1 MRILCV
7 AAAYPPYVKGGGPK
21 ASENIAKSLCAHGH
35 TVRVITV
42 ADHEKFEVREGVQVK
57 TLSTLNIYWN
67 YWVKQSAVAKLIWHG
82 LENFNPRALL
92 RMRRE
97 IADFRPDIV
106 VTISI
111 ENVNVATWV
120 AAWMAGCPSVH
131 VMHSYFMMCWRG
143 TMFSKNRNCERPCL
157 QCRVAS
163 IGKKICSQ
171 LVDGVTAEASHS
183 LSMHREQGYFKRA
196 TERTIPGAV
205 STPKSIPDYR
215 VTRTGPIRV
224 GYIGMLTT
232 NKGVSTLA
240 AAAALLGKDTPF
252 EYVIAGD
259 GEPEFVRQ
267 VLAKFPAAKTT
278 YLGWTNPNSF
288 YPMIDVLV
296 VPSIWAEPFG
306 NVCVEGLSFGVPA
319 IVARSGALPGIIEH
333 EKSGLIFEPGDHVA
347 LAACLRKIAHDRA
360 LLERMH
366 HGALARA
373 QGYSPDASADALNL
387 FLSEVHGNRK
397 EKDSRAFAPSGVG
410 VSETP
415 PT

>member
-7 AAAYPPYVKGGGPK
+7 AAAYPPYVKGGGSK
-21 ASENIAKSLCAHGH
+21 ASENIAKALSDHGH
-35 TVRVITV
+35 VVRVIAV
-42 ADHEKFEVREGVQVK
+42 ADDECLEVRDGVEVK
-57 TLSTLNIYWN
+57 TLKTLNVYWN
-67 YWVKQSAVAKLIWHG
+67 YWVKQSAVAKLVWHA

-92 RMRRE
+92 KMRRE
-97 IADFRPDIV
+97 IAEFRPDIV

-120 AAWMAGCPSVH
+120 AAWMLGCPSVH
-131 VMHSYFMMCWRG
+131 VIHGYFMMCWRG

-183 LSMHREQGYFKRA
+183 LSLHHAQGYFRRGRA
-196 TERTIPGAV
+196 ATIPGAV
-205 STPKSIPDYR
+205 STPKSIPSFR
-215 VTRTGPIRV
+215 VTETSAIRV

-232 NKGVSTLA
+232 NKGVSTLG
-240 AAAALLGKDTPF
+240 AAAALLGEDAPF
-252 EYVIAGD
+252 EYLVAGE

-267 VLAKFPAAKTT
+267 VLSQFPATKTK
-278 YLGWTNPNSF
+278 YLGWVNANSF

-333 EKSGLIFEPGDHVA
+333 ETSGLIFEPGDPEG
-347 LAACLRKIAHDRA
+347 LAACLRQIADDRPLLKRLHKGA
-360 LLERMH
+360 LERVK
-366 HGALARA
+366 
-373 QGYSPDASADALNL
+373 QYSPEASAASLNM
-387 FLSEVHGNRK
+387 FVSQIAGIAK
-397 EKDSRAFAPSGVG
+397 EKTARVFATDSSLSNG
-410 VSETP
+410 
-415 PT
+415 